1 MYYEKFKVNMWLSV
15 FFFFK
20 FEIFISY
27 NNLNSCNYNDYQT
40 INHIIIPYAFGKR
53 ILVSYLIN
61 ITRHVIGKK
70 NPCESLGILMQNGK
84 RKMVKN
90 DEKDGI

>member
-1 MYYEKFKVNMWLSV
+1 
-15 FFFFK
+15 
-20 FEIFISY
+20 
-27 NNLNSCNYNDYQT
+27 
-40 INHIIIPYAFGKR
+40 
-53 ILVSYLIN
+53 
-61 ITRHVIGKK
+61 VIGKK